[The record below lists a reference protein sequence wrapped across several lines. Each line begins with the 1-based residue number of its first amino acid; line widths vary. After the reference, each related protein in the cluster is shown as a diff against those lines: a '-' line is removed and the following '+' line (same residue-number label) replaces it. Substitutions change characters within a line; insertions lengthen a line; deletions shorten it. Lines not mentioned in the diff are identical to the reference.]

1 MKDRFAALRQ
11 KMVETQIVSRGIEDP
26 RLLEILRRLPR
37 HLYVPEDRWEEAYQD
52 EPLAIGEGQTI
63 SQPYIVAYMT
73 EVLKLGGGER
83 VLEVGTGSGYQT
95 AVLAEMAAEVF
106 SVELIEKL
114 SRRAR
119 ETLTGLGYENI
130 RFRVGDGSRGW
141 PECAPYDGIIVTAAA
156 EQVPSALPSQL
167 KDGGRLI
174 LPVGTGAQD
183 LVLIV
188 RRGEDFLRSEL
199 LPVRFVPLV
208 SVH

>member
-1 MKDRFAALRQ
+1 
-11 KMVETQIVSRGIEDP
+11 MVETQIVSRGIEDP

>member
-1 MKDRFAALRQ
+1 MKDRFADLRQ

-37 HLYVPEDRWEEAYQD
+37 HLYVPEDRRDEAYQD

-114 SRRAR
+114 SHRAR

-174 LPVGTGAQD
+174 LPVGTGAQV

-188 RRGEDFLRSEL
+188 RRGEGFLRSEL